1 MQTPPSHSNSRW
13 LVWLTLAFAVVWLAT
28 LGARKLLNPDEA
40 RYAEIPREMVATGDW
55 LTPRLNDLDYFEK
68 PPLQYWATAIAFE
81 ALGQTDFA
89 ARLWCGLTGLVG
101 ILFVGWSGARLF
113 GRNAGIIA
121 ATLLAGSL
129 MYFVLGHVNTLDMG
143 LTLFLT
149 VAVGA
154 FLIAQQTAVHSKAE
168 RNFML
173 LAWAAAAL
181 ALLSKGIVALALP
194 VLALMVYTLVERE
207 YSVWRRLHLL
217 PGFILFFLI
226 GAPWLIAV
234 SVANPG
240 FATFFFLHE
249 HFARFLTDV
258 HRRVE
263 PWWYFIPYLIAGAL
277 PWVSL
282 VPGALANTWRIEGR
296 SVDADQPGFRP
307 RRFLIIWMAVILV
320 FFSLSHSKLPPY
332 ILPIFPALALLVGDY
347 VVRAAADNSIRKHF
361 IAIGILWALVLG
373 YLVVALTLG
382 PLPHRR
388 GITAEQFIEVFRWA
402 ATGMSAALIGAIM
415 ACVLVARSRVRL
427 AFVSMSAGT
436 FLALSVLIVQFDAAR
451 SVRSGYDLAQSI
463 KPHLVPGQ
471 PFYNILTYDHA
482 IAFYLERAVTLVEY
496 SGELEF
502 GQSQEPGKLSM
513 SLEDF
518 KQAWPRDPSGSIAV
532 MKLEAFE
539 LLAREGT
546 PMDVIDRNLQ
556 LVAVK
561 KP

>member
-1 MQTPPSHSNSRW
+1 MQTPPSLSNSRW
-13 LVWLTLAFAVVWLAT
+13 LIWLTLAFAVVWLTT

-81 ALGQTDFA
+81 ALGQSDFA

-113 GRNAGIIA
+113 GFNAGFLA
-121 ATLLAGSL
+121 ATLLASSL

-154 FLIAQQTAVHSKAE
+154 FLIAQQSPTRSKDE

-173 LAWAAAAL
+173 VAWIAAAL

-194 VLALMVYTLVERE
+194 VLALIVYTLVERE

-217 PGFILFFLI
+217 PGFILFLVI

-234 SVANPG
+234 SLTNPG
-240 FATFFFLHE
+240 FAYFFFLHE

-282 VPGALANTWRIEGR
+282 VPAALANTWRSEKR
-296 SVDADQPGFRP
+296 SATVDQQGFRP

-320 FFSLSHSKLPPY
+320 FFSISHSKLPPY

-347 VVRAAADNSIRKHF
+347 VVRASADNSIRKHF
-361 IAIGILWALVLG
+361 IAVGVLWALALG
-373 YLVVALTLG
+373 YLVVALTWG
-382 PLPHRR
+382 PLPHRS
-388 GITAEQFIEVFRWA
+388 GITTEQFIAVFRWTA
-402 ATGMSAALIGAIM
+402 AGMSAALLGAIV
-415 ACVLVARSRVRL
+415 ACVLVTQKRVRV

-436 FLALSVLIVQFDAAR
+436 FLALSVLIVQFDVAR

-463 KPHLVPGQ
+463 KPHLIPGQ
-471 PFYNILTYDHA
+471 PFYNILTYDHS
-482 IAFYLERAVTLVEY
+482 IAFYLERAVTLVDY

-513 SLEDF
+513 SLLEF

-532 MKLEAFE
+532 MKLEAFD
-539 LLAREGT
+539 LLTRDGV

-556 LVAVK
+556 LIAVK